1 MRADSF
7 HALSRRLTNI
17 ILRDYSIIMRRF
29 STPRL
34 LIAAAII
41 LGSAMVAGQVLG
53 WPQRAFIMGVGGLFA
68 LLFAVPPEETR
79 SRRREEKPQQRLS
92 HFADFEILAEALPEP
107 MLLVEN
113 GRVTNANS
121 AAAALLGPQLVGQ
134 NVRTAIRHAGAI
146 ERLTD
151 SNADHSGQP
160 ITITGL
166 GQADQNWQMRIR
178 NLASGQKLVLLFD
191 RSATNAAEQMRVDF
205 VANASHELMTPLAG
219 IKGFIETLS
228 DDEAGGDART
238 RHRFLGIMGQEAERM
253 QALIRDLISLS
264 RIQSERF
271 ELPQHRI
278 DLTELAEEVIGTLQS
293 TGKPRAADV
302 RLISNTPPPI
312 LGDPVLVKQLLHNLI
327 GNAMKY
333 GRADTP
339 VTVTLAATRSGTM
352 ANLLVE
358 DEGEGIAPEHIPRL
372 TERFYRVDS
381 GRSRALGGTGLGL
394 SLVKHIVDRHRGH
407 LSIAS
412 TQGKGTRVTVL
423 LPAQA
428 IGNKA

>member
-1 MRADSF
+1 MRGLSPSKL
-7 HALSRRLTNI
+7 AL
-17 ILRDYSIIMRRF
+17 
-29 STPRL
+29 
-34 LIAAAII
+34 AAALII
-41 LGSAMVAGQVLG
+41 GSAMVAGQVVG
-53 WPQRAFIMGVGGLFA
+53 WPQRAFIMGVGALFA
-68 LLFAVPPEETR
+68 LVAALPQEEM
-79 SRRREEKPQQRLS
+79 RRRQTDKTPVQRLS
-92 HFADFEILAEALPEP
+92 HMADFQTFIDILPEP
-107 MLLVEN
+107 ILLVEL
-113 GRVTNANS
+113 GRVTNAN
-121 AAAALLGPQLVGQ
+121 AAARALFGPILEGQ
-134 NVRTAIRHAGAI
+134 NIRTAIRHAGAI
-146 ERLTD
+146 ERITD
-151 SNADHSGQP
+151 ENADHSGQP

-166 GQADQNWQMRIR
+166 GQADQNWQLRIR
-178 NLASGQKLVLLFD
+178 RLTGGQKLILLYD
-191 RSATNAAEQMRVDF
+191 QSASNAAEQMRVDF

-228 DDEAGGDART
+228 DDAAGADTKT

-271 ELPQHRI
+271 ELPQNPV
-278 DLTELAEEVIGTLQS
+278 DMGEVAEEVIGTLQS
-293 TGKPRAADV
+293 TGDKRAGDLV
-302 RLISNTPPPI
+302 LNCNNPPPI
-312 LGDPVLVKQLLHNLI
+312 LGDAVLIRQLLHNLI

-333 GRADTP
+333 GRAGTP
-339 VTVTLAATRSGTM
+339 VVVTVAATRSGTM
-352 ANLLVE
+352 ASVVVE

-394 SLVKHIVDRHRGH
+394 SLVKHIIDRHRGH

-428 IGNKA
+428 VDIKAFDGA

>member
-1 MRADSF
+1 
-7 HALSRRLTNI
+7 
-17 ILRDYSIIMRRF
+17 
-29 STPRL
+29 
-34 LIAAAII
+34 
-41 LGSAMVAGQVLG
+41 
-53 WPQRAFIMGVGGLFA
+53 
-68 LLFAVPPEETR
+68 
-79 SRRREEKPQQRLS
+79 
-92 HFADFEILAEALPEP
+92 
-107 MLLVEN
+107 
-113 GRVTNANS
+113 
-121 AAAALLGPQLVGQ
+121 
-134 NVRTAIRHAGAI
+134 
-146 ERLTD
+146 
-151 SNADHSGQP
+151 
-160 ITITGL
+160 
-166 GQADQNWQMRIR
+166 
-178 NLASGQKLVLLFD
+178 
-191 RSATNAAEQMRVDF
+191 
-205 VANASHELMTPLAG
+205 
-219 IKGFIETLS
+219 
-228 DDEAGGDART
+228 
-238 RHRFLGIMGQEAERM
+238 M